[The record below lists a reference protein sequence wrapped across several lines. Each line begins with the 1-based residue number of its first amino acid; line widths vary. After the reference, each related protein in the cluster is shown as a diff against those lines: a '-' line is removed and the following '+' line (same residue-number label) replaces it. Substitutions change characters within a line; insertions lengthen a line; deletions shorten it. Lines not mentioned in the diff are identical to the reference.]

1 MDMVRNSNDNT
12 AIATKVHQWTSA
24 LLRVKDPFDL
34 PEAVVGGIRTLFDD
48 APGGR
53 ACVDGGW
60 PTSTLDFTQ
69 GASEDA
75 RAFASS
81 LTMPF
86 CGPNLG
92 FEPAG
97 WLAQEAGEPAQSL
110 ALLPLREGAID
121 SATPAFGLLV
131 LGSPDPQRFDA
142 TMGTE
147 FLSRIAELA
156 SAALVRLKS
165 TPPEPL
171 RVFPEGDA
179 TLARGKAYPR
189 WHWSGAAPVAHAAPQ
204 WGHGHLGPALTA
216 SKSHARRPGR
226 SLPTDP
232 HVLRYLEH
240 VRWRSGWQR
249 ALTLYTLDL
258 EKLAQ
263 FAAGVNL
270 PLLQLTSAHIRRFVA
285 QMHSGGRSGRGL
297 R

>member
-1 MDMVRNSNDNT
+1 MTPT
-12 AIATKVHQWTSA
+12 ADTPKTPSQWPTLLRWALAATTLGALALDLAGLVGLPAFTVPCTVFA
-24 LLRVKDPFDL
+24 LLLLHVLEIWCYGIAYYWLEHQPDMGFVHG
-34 PEAVVGGIRTLFDD
+34 EHGIRTLFDVPQAAVRVWTVAGPYID
-48 APGGR
+48 A
-53 ACVDGGW
+53 
-60 PTSTLDFTQ
+60 DFTQ

-156 SAALVRLKS
+156 SAALVRLK
-165 TPPEPL
+165 
-171 RVFPEGDA
+171 
-179 TLARGKAYPR
+179 
-189 WHWSGAAPVAHAAPQ
+189 
-204 WGHGHLGPALTA
+204 
-216 SKSHARRPGR
+216 
-226 SLPTDP
+226 
-232 HVLRYLEH
+232 
-240 VRWRSGWQR
+240 
-249 ALTLYTLDL
+249 
-258 EKLAQ
+258 
-263 FAAGVNL
+263 
-270 PLLQLTSAHIRRFVA
+270 
-285 QMHSGGRSGRGL
+285 
-297 R
+297 